1 MLNQTNYYYD
11 LSTIDTGN
19 NTIIDNDIKIRSI
32 LSNCEQFMR
41 RRFNSIFKYNRKLV
55 LFLVIALY
63 LSFFQSLRKAYDLI
77 IIPLQSRTTDVS
89 FILYLWIIITNR
101 NTYSIDDE
109 QYVCSKRKDNV
120 TSHLLTS
127 EISLSFLSIAHKYSL
142 SNTIIVSIKSLSIN
156 CTQGETFK
164 EYTVLTLLAMYRRL
178 YGINVVVFT
187 NDTNTIQ
194 VSKEFGFIDHRII
207 HYNEYGLPYLKY
219 LFLDA
224 MTVSKTRLY
233 TYINADI
240 FVNINILQAA
250 EAYYQYRKDGVLIE
264 RITNKQW
271 LLCSRVFVTK
281 SIIHASNVTQ
291 RMDIDE
297 LARKHS
303 IQRLRVARAI
313 VQNWKMN

>member
-156 CTQGETFK
+156 CTQGETCK

-303 IQRLRVARAI
+303 VQRLRVARAI
-313 VQNWKMN
+313 VQNWKMK

>member
-1 MLNQTNYYYD
+1 M
-11 LSTIDTGN
+11 
-19 NTIIDNDIKIRSI
+19 K
-32 LSNCEQFMR
+32 
-41 RRFNSIFKYNRKLV
+41 
-55 LFLVIALY
+55 
-63 LSFFQSLRKAYDLI
+63 KAYDLI
-77 IIPLQSRTTDVS
+77 IIPLRSRTTDVS

-156 CTQGETFK
+156 CTQGETCK

-240 FVNINILQAA
+240 L
-250 EAYYQYRKDGVLIE
+250 
-264 RITNKQW
+264 
-271 LLCSRVFVTK
+271 
-281 SIIHASNVTQ
+281 
-291 RMDIDE
+291 
-297 LARKHS
+297 
-303 IQRLRVARAI
+303 
-313 VQNWKMN
+313 